1 MFIDIPGP
9 LLTLASLSNL
19 PTKPVLT
26 LASSNPATAP
36 SPEDGDI
43 NLSIGRRIR
52 RRRRL
57 MGMTQKDL
65 GDMLGLQFQQVQKYE
80 CSSSRVSA
88 SRLYLL
94 ASALKVP
101 VSYFFTDLPENA
113 SNGVSDSDRAR
124 MATTEMLC
132 EKETQELLTAYARL
146 PENVRR
152 KLRTF
157 AKGLGDDLA

>member
-1 MFIDIPGP
+1 VCFVDSLGTI
-9 LLTLASLSNL
+9 LTLASLTTSAA
-19 PTKPVLT
+19 KPVLS
-26 LASSNPATAP
+26 LASSNPVS
-36 SPEDGDI
+36 SPDDGNI

-65 GDMLGLQFQQVQKYE
+65 GDILGLQFQQVQKYE
-80 CSSSRVSA
+80 CSSSRVTA

-101 VSYFFTDLPENA
+101 IAYFFTDLPENPA
-113 SNGVSDSDRAR
+113 NGISDSDRAR

-132 EKETQELLTAYARL
+132 EKETQELLSAYARL
-146 PENVRR
+146 PEPVRR

-157 AKGLGDDLA
+157 AKGLGEDLA

>member
-1 MFIDIPGP
+1 
-9 LLTLASLSNL
+9 
-19 PTKPVLT
+19 
-26 LASSNPATAP
+26 
-36 SPEDGDI
+36 
-43 NLSIGRRIR
+43 
-52 RRRRL
+52 

-80 CSSSRVSA
+80 CSSSRVTA

-101 VSYFFTDLPENA
+101 ITYFFTDLPENA
-113 SNGVSDSDRAR
+113 ANGISESDRAR

-132 EKETQELLTAYARL
+132 EKETQELLTAYAKL
-146 PENVRR
+146 PEAVRR

-157 AKGLGDDLA
+157 AKGLGEDLA

>member
-1 MFIDIPGP
+1 M
-9 LLTLASLSNL
+9 TLAM
-19 PTKPVLT
+19 TKPVLT
-26 LASSNPATAP
+26 LASNNP
-36 SPEDGDI
+36 SPSPAPDDGNI

-80 CSSSRVSA
+80 CSSSRVTA

-101 VSYFFTDLPENA
+101 ITYFFTDLPENA
-113 SNGVSDSDRAR
+113 PANAADNDRAR
-124 MATTEMLC
+124 TATAELLC

-152 KLRTF
+152 KLRVF
-157 AKGLGDDLA
+157 AKGLGEDLS